1 MRNAADVLPADRK
14 GLFDHLI
21 GSGKIWKDIVHEFVT
36 SAGQNSDLS
45 HEKLMEELIKYR
57 DALDCEIYQEAIRKL
72 FPRDYYTVKAD
83 PDGFVERNKDG
94 KVEFKSKWYVIKI
107 FNGPDAGFNFNSSAP
122 HAEITIKAPGSR
134 NLTSDIDTTVNV
146 FGAENLDFTH
156 AAAEVKNQGDDY
168 NGLLEVAVVKNFYEI
183 SQSRHKMTSG
193 ENRDSNVYVGDFAT
207 GYPKF
212 IDDDEG
218 NVTIAG
224 KPLIANV
231 KEFYSENK
239 KNKHIYEMAASLVSL
254 IIALKPEEWQ
264 AFKAGTFIK
273 IDKLFGQDKQNVVK
287 AKQDL
292 ERIFAKAD
300 EYVAYYKVE
309 FNRELNLKKQTEYA
323 RISPLVADQSKWEKD
338 ISVSTLNDLY
348 VVHLKQVITINNE
361 ISLQKNKIQ
370 LLKKSVESQ
379 LQSSE
384 EARAGLKELEAI
396 NSENKFVKEI
406 ITTAQQKCAERQELY
421 TSAVKEL
428 TAALRQLAKLKNQ
441 KQDTQIRARLFANE
455 AYINRSA
462 PYHVVT
468 GMQSNTPITMTIHV
482 LIGSLLQQL
491 GFRLLHSE
499 EQRKEGASE
508 GEIANK
514 NSKYGQRMADVVFGQ
529 SKQSY
534 ADEEVEAIGEFNS
547 LLTILPAL
555 STANVHFDRF
565 MGKAECQLLN
575 SEVRMVTAVR
585 KADSIRE
592 ADKGNKAAEL
602 LALRAQTIT
611 ENPINGASNDA
622 LKQYTTGK
630 EKELFLSIGQ
640 KALAAGFFAKVKKGA
655 LWGEARKGA
664 SPALTPSAS
673 PATPKAAATTASPTI
688 PKTTSPYARTP
699 DAQAAIASPSP
710 SPLSFALQP
719 ANIGVALARAN
730 VAGDADVRADNSAAV
745 MDTLSIGGNLNLQG
759 GYQTP
764 AKKQ

>member
-1 MRNAADVLPADRK
+1 MRNGADVLPAGRK

-21 GSGKIWKDIVHEFVT
+21 GSGRIWKDIVHEFVT

-45 HEKLMEELIKYR
+45 QEKLMEELIKYR

-83 PDGFVERNKDG
+83 PEGFVERDKEG
-94 KVEFKSKWYVIKI
+94 KLEFKSKWYVIKI

-122 HAEITIKAPGSR
+122 HAEVTIKAPGSR

-156 AAAEVKNQGDDY
+156 ADAEVKNQGEDY
-168 NGLLEVAVVKNFYEI
+168 NGLLEVAVVKHFYEI
-183 SQSRHKMTSG
+183 SQTRHKMTSG

-218 NVTIAG
+218 NVTIDA
-224 KPLIANV
+224 KPLILNV

-239 KNKHIYEMAASLVSL
+239 KNKHTYEMAASLVSL
-254 IIALKPEEWQ
+254 VIALKAEEWQ
-264 AFKAGTFIK
+264 AFKAGALVK
-273 IDKLFGQDKQNVVK
+273 IDKLFGQDKQTALK

-292 ERIFAKAD
+292 EHIFTKTN
-300 EYVAYYKVE
+300 EYVAYFKTE
-309 FNRELNLKKQTEYA
+309 FNRDLNLKKQTEYA
-323 RISPLVADQSKWEKD
+323 RTSPLAADQSKLEKD
-338 ISVSTLNDLY
+338 LSVSTLNDLY
-348 VVHLKQVITINNE
+348 VAHLKRVIAINNE
-361 ISLQKNKIQ
+361 ISLQKKKIQ
-370 LLKKSVESQ
+370 LLKKTVENH
-379 LQSSE
+379 LQTSE

-396 NSENKFVKEI
+396 SSINKFVKEI
-406 ITTAQQKCAERQELY
+406 IASAQQKCADRQELY
-421 TSAVKEL
+421 TSAVKDL
-428 TAALRQLAKLKNQ
+428 KAAFKHLASLKNI
-441 KQDTQIRARLFANE
+441 KQDAQIRARLFANE

-508 GEIANK
+508 GDIANK

-529 SKQSY
+529 SKQPY
-534 ADEEVEAIGEFNS
+534 PDEEVEAIGEFNAS
-547 LLTILPAL
+547 LTILPAL
-555 STANVHFDRF
+555 STANMHFDRF
-565 MGKAECQLLN
+565 MGKPECQLLN
-575 SEVRMVTAVR
+575 SEVRMVTEVR
-585 KADSIRE
+585 KADTVRE
-592 ADKGNKAAEL
+592 ADKANKAAEM
-602 LALRAQTIT
+602 LAARAQVIT
-611 ENPINGASNDA
+611 ENPINAASNDA

-640 KALAAGFFAKVKKGA
+640 KVLAAGFFAKAKKGA
-655 LWGEARKGA
+655 LWGEAKKA
-664 SPALTPSAS
+664 SSPALTPSVS
-673 PATPKAAATTASPTI
+673 PVIPKAATATASPMT
-688 PKTTSPYARTP
+688 PKNASSSGRMA
-699 DAQAAIASPSP
+699 DAQAATASPLAFVVP
-710 SPLSFALQP
+710 P
-719 ANIGVALARAN
+719 ASIGVAVARAN

-745 MDTLSIGGNLNLQG
+745 MDTLSVGGNLNLQG

-764 AKKQ
+764 AKKM